1 MGVLGESAGKTPA
14 HSRRDAGAAS
24 ERRMANASSKGGK
37 RRLYVLAAVLGLWL
51 LAIPVRLVH
60 LQVVRYGEFTQRA
73 ARQQQRTIEV
83 APRRGILYDRNGN
96 ELAMS
101 ITVDSVFAVPHE
113 IEQPAVTAARLAKV
127 LNTDSKGI
135 ETRLRSARAFA
146 WVARK
151 VDAETSERI
160 RTLNLK
166 GIYFQK
172 EPKRFYPK
180 RELAAQTLGYVGMD
194 DEGLGGLERAFD
206 EQLRGKPGRM
216 YITQDARRRWFG
228 SVERQP
234 EPGENVVLTLDEKI
248 QYIAERE
255 LERAVKE
262 TKAEAGTV
270 IVQNPRTGEIL
281 ALANYPSFNP
291 NRFRNVPA
299 ERMKNRAVSDIYEPG
314 STFKVVTLSAALEE
328 KLTRPDEVFDCQM
341 GAIVIHGRRIRD
353 HKPFGMLTASEVLA
367 HSSGVGAIKVALRL
381 GEERFDKYIR
391 AFGFGVQTGLE
402 LPGESRGYTRPAER
416 WSKVSIGAIAMGQ
429 EIGVTPVQI
438 ASMISTVAND
448 GVWTPPRLVA
458 GTTKAG
464 APAQTL
470 VFTPAE
476 QRRVISPLTAVQ
488 MKQMMEGVV
497 LFGTSR
503 KAILNGYTSAG
514 KSGTAQKADPTTGTY
529 SRTKFVSSFAGF
541 APVRNPAVTVVVII
555 DSPVGER
562 GGGKIAGPVFARVAQ
577 QVLAYL
583 NVPHDVEPRSEQE
596 RLMRA
601 AARTP
606 DSEIQEGVP
615 DRVGEGVAVADLA
628 PETAPL
634 APVGHADA
642 AEDVALLQALARER
656 KAGTK
661 AAERPAAAMP
671 PPPSGGTVVVVDVEG
686 GVEVPSFVGKPLRA
700 AIELAQEAGVE
711 IDVIGSGIAREQAPP
726 PGARISAGSRVAV
739 RFVR

>member
-1 MGVLGESAGKTPA
+1 M
-14 HSRRDAGAAS
+14 AS
-24 ERRMANASSKGGK
+24 ASSKGNA
-37 RRLYVLAAVLGLWL
+37 RRLYFLALVLGLWL
-51 LAIPVRLVH
+51 LLIPVRLVQ
-60 LQVVRYGEFTQRA
+60 LQVMRYGEFTQRA

-83 APRRGILYDRNGN
+83 APRRGNIYDRNGN

-113 IEQPAVTAARLAKV
+113 IAEPALTAAQLAKI
-127 LNTDSKGI
+127 LKTDPKGI
-135 ETRLRSARAFA
+135 ETRLRSSRAFA

-151 VDAETSERI
+151 VDADVSERI
-160 RTLNLK
+160 RQLNLK

-194 DEGLGGLERAFD
+194 DEGLGGIERMFD
-206 EQLRGKPGRM
+206 EKLRGRPGVM
-216 YITQDARRRWFG
+216 LITQDARRRWFG

-234 EPGENVVLTLDEKI
+234 EAGADVVLTIDEKI

-255 LERAVKE
+255 LERAVKA
-262 TKAEAGTV
+262 TRAEAGTV

-291 NRFRNVPA
+291 NRFRSASP

-314 STFKVVTLSAALEE
+314 STFKIVTVAAALEE

-353 HKPFGMLTASEVLA
+353 HKPFGMLTVSEIMA

-381 GEERFDKYIR
+381 GEERFDRYIR
-391 AFGFGVQTGLE
+391 AFGFGTHTGLE
-402 LPGESRGYTRPAER
+402 LPGETRGYTKPPER

-429 EIGVTPVQI
+429 EIGASAVQV
-438 ASMISTVAND
+438 ASMVSTIAND

-458 GTTKAG
+458 GTTQAG
-464 APAQTL
+464 APPQTIL
-470 VFTPAE
+470 FKPAE
-476 QRRVISPLTAVQ
+476 ERRVISPLTAVQ
-488 MKQMMEGVV
+488 VKQMMEGVV

-541 APVRNPAVTVVVII
+541 APVREPAITVAVII

-562 GGGKIAGPVFARVAQ
+562 GGGKIAGPVFARIAQ

-583 NVPHDVEPRSEQE
+583 NVPQDVAPRSQQE
-596 RLMRA
+596 KLMRA

-606 DSEIQEGVP
+606 DSEVHEGVP
-615 DRVGEGVAVADLA
+615 DRVGGGVAVADLGQ
-628 PETAPL
+628 ESAPL
-634 APVGHADA
+634 AEPAEADP
-642 AEDVALLQALARER
+642 AEEALLR
-656 KAGTK
+656 KV
-661 AAERPAAAMP
+661 AAAAPRRPGAAAASGASAADLP
-671 PPPSGGTVVVVDVEG
+671 PPASGGTVVVVDVEG
-686 GVEVPSFVGKPLRA
+686 GVEVPSFIGKPLRA
-700 AIELAQEAGVE
+700 AIELAQQAGVE
-711 IDVIGSGIAREQAPP
+711 IDAIGSGVAREQVPP
-726 PGARISAGSRVAV
+726 AGARISAGSRVAV
-739 RFVR
+739 RFAR